1 MYSARGKIT
10 WPARKRLS
18 AWSPLNVSCCQYLS
32 FRKPYHTPRILQDV
46 VPWAQTWAA
55 TVSRSTVVLLTHCI
69 SGNKGLV
76 TSDYLH
82 TFIYSYAHVTMVNFC
97 IKTNIW
103 STILCESH
111 LPLLS
116 MGRDIPKACVTLN
129 LITLSTCEIISSTMY
144 IEQGIEFL
152 LQLKLKLTVQE
163 IPNINNMNTTQI
175 ARFLRPTWGPPRS
188 CRPQMGPMLTPW
200 TLLSG

>member
-46 VPWAQTWAA
+46 APWAQTWAA

-97 IKTNIW
+97 IKNK
-103 STILCESH
+103 H
-111 LPLLS
+111 L
-116 MGRDIPKACVTLN
+116 VN
-129 LITLSTCEIISSTMY
+129 YTMWIAFAPVIYGTRYTKSLRY
-144 IEQGIEFL
+144 IEFNYTFYMWNFQFNDVYRAGNRVFITIE
-152 LQLKLKLTVQE
+152 T
-163 IPNINNMNTTQI
+163 
-175 ARFLRPTWGPPRS
+175 
-188 CRPQMGPMLTPW
+188 
-200 TLLSG
+200 